1 MVTVH
6 SPQGG
11 ELMTLAQHS
20 LAGEPWGAP
29 GWQAVKWVTQWVS
42 LLPENLPH
50 PPSVKGAGPV
60 QACVR
65 LVTHI
70 PTGDFLHLPGRDPTP
85 GTQCWCELS
94 PLTRPPMPVLHK
106 LPSGP
111 APPWPS
117 ILELGNRGHW
127 LLPRGQDC
135 RCQVLSVGLLHTRLC
150 QALGFSPGPR
160 MVLTVEQGLQFVL
173 TVFSR
178 VRLLVTP

>member
-1 MVTVH
+1 M
-6 SPQGG
+6 
-11 ELMTLAQHS
+11 
-20 LAGEPWGAP
+20 
-29 GWQAVKWVTQWVS
+29 S

-50 PPSVKGAGPV
+50 PPFVKDAGPV

-65 LVTHI
+65 LVTYI
-70 PTGDFLHLPGRDPTP
+70 PTGDFLYLPGRDPTP

-94 PLTRPPMPVLHK
+94 PLTRPPMLVLHK

-111 APPWPS
+111 APPLPS
-117 ILELGNRGHW
+117 ILELGNR

-135 RCQVLSVGLLHTRLC
+135 RCQVLSLGLLHTRLC

-160 MVLTVEQGLQFVL
+160 MALTVEQGLQFVL
-173 TVFSR
+173 TVFSC